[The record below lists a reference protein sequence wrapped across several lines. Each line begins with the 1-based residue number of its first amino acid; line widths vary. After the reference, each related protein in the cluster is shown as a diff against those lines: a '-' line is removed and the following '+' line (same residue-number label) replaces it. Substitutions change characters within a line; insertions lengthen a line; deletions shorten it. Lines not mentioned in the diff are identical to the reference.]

1 MPISGKSIGD
11 VHISVYET
19 PNGEPFFYLKADNE
33 KVLPMLDY
41 VENILNQ
48 Y

>member
-1 MPISGKSIGD
+1 MPISGENIGD

-19 PNGEPFFYLKADNE
+19 QNGETFFYLKADNE

-41 VENILNQ
+41 VENILHK